1 MYMCIEKI
9 EEYELLG
16 KGLLGDCKS
25 NSPNSLEFGIGISP
39 NISYWEMIIGR
50 LLEMLGSLISF
61 GSTPARYL

>member
-1 MYMCIEKI
+1 MCTEKI

-39 NISYWEMIIGR
+39 SISYWDGK
-50 LLEMLGSLISF
+50 
-61 GSTPARYL
+61 